1 MVIVGCVILLFWL
14 GILPVFAGSIF
25 AGKGCENNNSI
36 VYRFLAGNMLL
47 WAVFQLLCVPCV
59 IGQQSFTLVVTG
71 YLAVAAVL
79 FGMGIVAMK
88 KCPPCTAGKGFGEK
102 VPMEKREKI
111 LWIIFGLLLLLQ
123 LVCAVVLAYAD
134 GDDAFYVAVS
144 EITNDSN
151 TMYQKSPYST
161 GVTPLDV
168 RHGLAPFPIWISFL
182 ARISGF
188 HTAVI
193 SHVVI
198 AVYLI
203 VMSYG
208 AFYLVGRRLFSE
220 KKEGVPLFM
229 IFMALLVLFGDYSTR
244 TPENFM
250 LARSRQGK
258 AAMGSIIIPMLVF
271 LLLVLLKKIQEKQSI
286 GWRLWLLLAAT
297 ITAACLCTT
306 LGTFLTCAM
315 VGCVGICSLFVYKKW
330 QPVFQMALCCLP
342 AVCFALLYF
351 VLG

>member
-1 MVIVGCVILLFWL
+1 MVVLGCLILLFWL
-14 GILPVFAGSIF
+14 GILPILVGSIC
-25 AGKGCENNNSI
+25 AGKGNSYNNSI
-36 VYRFLAGNMLL
+36 MYRFMAGNILL
-47 WAVFQLLCVPCV
+47 WAVFHLICVPCV
-59 IGQQSFTLVVTG
+59 IGQKSFTLVVDL
-71 YLAVAAVL
+71 YLAATAVL
-79 FGMGIVAMK
+79 LIIGVFCVWK
-88 KCPPCTAGKGFGEK
+88 KRILISVKNHWGKSEK
-102 VPMEKREKI
+102 FCW
-111 LWIIFGLLLLLQ
+111 LIFGILLLIQ

-161 GVTPLDV
+161 GVTELDV

-182 ARISGF
+182 ARISGM

-193 SHVVI
+193 AHVVV

-203 VMSYG
+203 IMSYG
-208 AFYLVGRRLFSE
+208 AFYLVGSKVLEE
-220 KKEGVPLFM
+220 KQERVPLFM

-250 LARSRQGK
+250 IARSRQGK
-258 AAMGSIIIPMLVF
+258 AAIGSILIPMLIF
-271 LLLVLLKKIQEKQSI
+271 LLLVILKKVQEEKKVEWNI
-286 GWRLWLLLAAT
+286 WLLLAST
-297 ITAACLCTT
+297 VTAACLCTT
-306 LGTFLTCAM
+306 LGTFLSCM
-315 VGCVGICSLFVYKKW
+315 MIGCVGICSLFVYKKLK
-330 QPVFQMALCCLP
+330 PVIWMALCCSP